1 MPEDTDSTLRLVVGN
16 RIRCPKDGILR
27 NMFAY
32 KTFEVVPE
40 FADELNPVLKCPC
53 GHIFSP
59 GSNTDEMSLKMRA
72 VANAA

>member
-1 MPEDTDSTLRLVVGN
+1 
-16 RIRCPKDGILR
+16 
-27 NMFAY
+27 MFAY